1 MAGVFWVIVFFL
13 EMPTVIRQLR
23 KVYMLGVWISPP
35 IATFLGTPVLVL
47 IETSTFPI
55 VVCIFKSSLFTDS
68 WVFLKNLKR
77 FFE

>member
-1 MAGVFWVIVFFL
+1 MQKKNLFL
-13 EMPTVIRQLR
+13 EMPTAIGQLK

-55 VVCIFKSSLFTDS
+55 VVFDIQIVPFHGLIGVPK
-68 WVFLKNLKR
+68 
-77 FFE
+77 FF